1 MNKTK
6 HAETD
11 NKLDITLRKIAKTN
25 HKLDTTFKKI
35 TEILMTIYV
44 LFYLCIF
51 PSATHNKYYDVLMF
65 RYDLFWKPTLGYIV
79 IFCLLGIIY
88 AILKKRT
95 GKTGKTEEIEE
106 IEEIA
111 NPKESKSGKSTEPQS
126 PAVKSPLNRMK
137 HLWHSLT
144 TTDKYFTL
152 LFIEMIL
159 STVFAPYVYEAFW
172 GSRGR
177 HMGLFIWIFFYAAYL
192 LITRFYKPKT
202 WHLYAILIAT
212 LFPCIWGICNFF
224 MMNPFG
230 YLDDVDPFYLH
241 TFASTFGNIN
251 TYSGYTGIA
260 LALSTATFILTEDDY
275 LMVLSLIVMVVNDF
289 AHVMSISDNGILSL
303 AAIYALLPFIAW
315 KKDSGLIRYILSAGL
330 FLLTMLISG
339 IAFLQMP
346 DTMNMD
352 GQSILI
358 ALGLQTS
365 IRMLTFAILLVAMAL
380 IIKKK
385 KSKTEILN
393 ERRYTVLRKIWAGVL
408 FLCITAVVII
418 LVAANSGVNQ
428 DIYTKY
434 QNILIFNDEW
444 GTWRGLNWR
453 LAFDYYLNDSS
464 LHQKLLGNGP
474 DTYFIIMMDRYRR
487 IMEKSGSGIF
497 DSAHNEYIEYLITI
511 GAFGLIL
518 YLGMIIS
525 VIRSALKRKDV
536 MLQAIAIACF
546 AYMLQASVNIAVPI
560 LAPIFIL
567 NISIASLRKGSA
579 HN

>member
-106 IEEIA
+106 IA
-111 NPKESKSGKSTEPQS
+111 NPKESKSGKSIEQQS
-126 PAVKSPLNRMK
+126 PARKFHPNRMK

-144 TTDKYFTL
+144 TTDKFFTL

-177 HMGLFIWIFFYAAYL
+177 HMGLFIWIFFYAAYI
-192 LITRFYKPKT
+192 LITRFYRPKT

-224 MMNPFG
+224 MLNPFG

-315 KKDSGLIRYILSAGL
+315 KKDSGLVRYILSAGL

-365 IRMLTFAILLVAMAL
+365 IRMLTFAVLLVAMAL

-393 ERRYTVLRKIWAGVL
+393 ERQYTMLRKIWARIL
-408 FLCITAVVII
+408 LLCITAVVMI
-418 LVAANSGVNQ
+418 LVVANSGVNL
-428 DIYTKY
+428 DFFTKY
-434 QNILIFNDEW
+434 QNILIFNDDW
-444 GTWRGLNWR
+444 GTGRGLNWR
-453 LAFDYYLNDSS
+453 LAFDFYLYDSGI
-464 LHQKLLGNGP
+464 HQKLIGNGP
-474 DTYFIIMMDRYRR
+474 DTYFIITMDRYRK
-487 IMEKSGSGIF
+487 IMEKSGYGIF
-497 DSAHNEYIEYLITI
+497 DSAHSEYIEYLVTI
-511 GAFGLIL
+511 GVFGLIF
-518 YLGMIIS
+518 YLGTIFS
-525 VIRSALKRKDV
+525 SLKRGIEQKNL
-536 MLQAIAIACF
+536 MLQVAAIACF
-546 AYMLQASVNIAVPI
+546 AYILQASVNIAVPI
-560 LAPIFIL
+560 LTPIFIL
-567 NISIASLRKGSA
+567 LIDIASLKLEVA